1 MMQTGDTVLAET
13 IIYTMALMA
22 VLIFRY
28 LLQEDFIIAL
38 NLDARFCV
46 FTDNIQKFYLDV
58 LATGKFL

>member
-1 MMQTGDTVLAET
+1 MMQTGDTVLAEA
-13 IIYTMALMA
+13 IIYTMDLMA

-28 LLQEDFIIAL
+28 LLQEDFIIVL
-38 NLDARFCV
+38 NRDARFCV